1 MCRADMSF
9 KIEEI
14 QAIGSSFGK
23 KLEAAKILSVDDLL
37 DRCSDPQGRITTAAE
52 TGIDE
57 SQLLKWAKMA
67 DLMGI
72 TGAGGQHAELLEAAG
87 VDTVG
92 ELQNRSAQ
100 ILSTK
105 MQEINDNKKLAATSP
120 ASSTVQGWIDEAKSA
135 EPRVSY

>member
-1 MCRADMSF
+1 MKGSITMSF

-57 SQLLKWAKMA
+57 SQLLEWTKMA
-67 DLMGI
+67 DLMRI
-72 TGAGGQHAELLEAAG
+72 TGVPPHAELLEAAG

-92 ELQNRSAQ
+92 ELQNQSAQ
-100 ILSTK
+100 NLSTK
-105 MQEINDNKKLAATSP
+105 MQEINDKKKLAATSP
-120 ASSTVQGWIDEAKSA
+120 SSSTVQGWIDQAKSA